1 MWISLLLLAFT
12 LSIDALGIG
21 AAYAVKKVT
30 IPFHAKIIIGIM
42 SIFIMWGSAL
52 IGQGMSAVLPK
63 WCTNYLG
70 LLILFLMG
78 AIFIHIVITNVEANY
93 YDINDS
99 KKIEIGESILL
110 AVALSADSISVG
122 MAVGALQMSW
132 FLLGIFVGLLQLFF
146 LCIGLYIVGKGKKF
160 ATINSRISGMI
171 SGAMLILIG
180 ILRAFF

>member
-21 AAYAVKKVT
+21 AAYAVKGV
-30 IPFHAKIIIGIM
+30 IVPLRAKITIGAV
-42 SIFIMWGSAL
+42 SVLIMWVSAWL
-52 IGQGMSAVLPK
+52 GQKMSVALPE
-63 WCTNYLG
+63 WCAKYFG

-78 AIFIHIVITNVEANY
+78 AVFIHNGLTNKEAND
-93 YDINDS
+93 YDMDHS
-99 KKIEIGESILL
+99 KMIEGGESILL

-122 MAVGALQMSW
+122 MAVGALKMSW

-146 LCIGLYIVGKGKKF
+146 LCIGLFFAGKGKKF
-160 ATINSRISGMI
+160 TAINSRVSNMI

-180 ILRAFF
+180 IIRAFF